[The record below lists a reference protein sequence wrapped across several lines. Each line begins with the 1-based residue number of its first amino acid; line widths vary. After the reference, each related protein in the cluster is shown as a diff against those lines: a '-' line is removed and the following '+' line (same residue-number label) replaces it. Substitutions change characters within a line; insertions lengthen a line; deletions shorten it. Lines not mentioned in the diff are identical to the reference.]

1 MDKQKFMMKVDISKN
16 RKYYK
21 FLAAATYSII
31 FTITL
36 TVVFV
41 LANIIFPYPNIPNYP
56 SYVSLK
62 LNNFAEHKDE
72 YNAIFIGPSTTLHGI
87 VPNLFDKLMAEK
99 NVEIKSFNLGFGGA
113 TVAEID
119 FYLRTIIAL
128 KPTNLKWLFIEDQD
142 SFSEHLRNADSP
154 RSIYWHTPKET
165 ILALGITLEQEKPLR
180 RKFFTAYGNLKSLF
194 YRILWMGRFSDFWS
208 EKVLGSNLVE
218 FIKQPYSRLLIQK
231 SGYSASDGKEKPGKS
246 KIGHQQNFLNNLD
259 SYYQRVDKLKQRNTA
274 SINLSK
280 TYRLK
285 VLKNMCDRIE
295 EQGIK
300 PILFISPTLE
310 YEEPTAME
318 LYKRHNTSVVFA
330 LNNPEIFP
338 TLYQVESR
346 WDFAHL
352 NDRGAREFHR
362 FMAEQFAKYLETK
375 ESGIYPL

>member
-1 MDKQKFMMKVDISKN
+1 MTKVDILKN
-16 RKYYK
+16 RKSYK

-36 TVVFV
+36 TVIFV

-62 LNNFAEHKDE
+62 LKNFAEHKDE
-72 YNAIFIGPSTTLHGI
+72 YNAIFIGPSTTFHGI

-128 KPTNLKWLFIEDQD
+128 KPANLKWLFIEYQD
-142 SFSEHLRNADSP
+142 SLYEHLSNADSA
-154 RSIYWHTPKET
+154 RSIYWHTPKQT

-180 RKFFTAYGNLKSLF
+180 RKFSTAYGNLKSLF

-218 FIKQPYSRLLIQK
+218 FIKQPDSRLLIQE
-231 SGYSASDGKEKPGKS
+231 SGYSASDGEKKPGKTE
-246 KIGHQQNFLNNLD
+246 IGHRQKFLNNLD
-259 SYYQRVDKLKQRNTA
+259 DYYQRVDKLKQRNTA

-285 VLKNMCDRIE
+285 VLKNMCDRLE

-310 YEEPTAME
+310 YEEPTAIE
-318 LYKRHNTSVVFA
+318 LYKQQNTSVVFA
-330 LNNPEIFP
+330 LDNPETFP

-346 WDFAHL
+346 WGFAHL
-352 NDRGAREFHR
+352 NDRGAREFTR
-362 FMAEQFAKYLETK
+362 FMAEQFAKYLETEK
-375 ESGIYPL
+375 PGIYPF